1 MSIMGGIIVK
11 MDKGGRI
18 HIPTSLKHDLGP
30 KFIITRIGDRLIL
43 TSMPADP
50 IRDLEDIGKSI
61 PDKTLKDLREEI
73 LKEAYDDLR

>member
-1 MSIMGGIIVK
+1 MGKTIVK

-30 KFIITRIGDRLIL
+30 KFIITRHGDKLIL
-43 TSMPADP
+43 TSMPTDP

-61 PDKTLKDLREEI
+61 PDKTLRDLRKEI
-73 LKEAYDDLR
+73 LEEAYNDLR